1 MKIESIQLLL
11 NLNFKNIE
19 QLDVKQLNTKSM
31 MNAIAHFYLYSFL
44 LCRKIALLRIVELV
58 LHNISDVHLA

>member
-31 MNAIAHFYLYSFL
+31 MNAIAQDH
-44 LCRKIALLRIVELV
+44 ALLFEFIPFMPQDSIAE
-58 LHNISDVHLA
+58 NC

>member
-31 MNAIAHFYLYSFL
+31 LNAIAQDH
-44 LCRKIALLRIVELV
+44 ALLFVFNPFMPQDSIAE
-58 LHNISDVHLA
+58 NC

>member
-1 MKIESIQLLL
+1 MKIETIQLLL

-31 MNAIAHFYLYSFL
+31 MNAIAQDH
-44 LCRKIALLRIVELV
+44 ALLFIFIPFMPQDSIAE
-58 LHNISDVHLA
+58 NC